1 MNRINTLFASGK
13 QKILSVY
20 FCAGY
25 PTADSTCEIIE
36 RLAASGVDMIEI
48 GIPFSDPM
56 ADGEVIQRASTAAL
70 RGGMSLAKL
79 FSQLEDIRRTV
90 SVPLILMGY
99 LNPIMQ
105 FGFDRFCRKC
115 SETGIDGYII
125 PDLPFDRYL
134 SDYKPFAD
142 KYDLRTIMLITPE
155 TEPERVR
162 LIDSQTD
169 GFIYMVSSAATTGVQ
184 KEFDEAKTEY
194 FRRIEAMNLR
204 NPRLVG
210 FGISNRATF
219 EAACKYSRGAI
230 VGSKFIEL
238 LGSCPSVAAA
248 VESLHEALNA

>member
-25 PTADSTCEIIE
+25 PSADSTREIIE

-115 SETGIDGYII
+115 SETGIDGCII

-162 LIDSQTD
+162 LIDSRTD

-238 LGSCPSVAAA
+238 LGSCPSVSAA

>member
-25 PTADSTCEIIE
+25 PSADSTREIIE

-115 SETGIDGYII
+115 SETGIDGCII

-162 LIDSQTD
+162 LIDSRTD

-238 LGSCPSVAAA
+238 LGSCPSVSAA
-248 VESLHEALNA
+248 VENLHEALNA

>member
-238 LGSCPSVAAA
+238 LGSCPSVSAA

>member
-219 EAACKYSRGAI
+219 KAACKYSRGAI

-238 LGSCPSVAAA
+238 LGSCPSVSAA

>member
-25 PTADSTCEIIE
+25 PTVDSTREIIE

-79 FSQLEDIRRTV
+79 FSQLENIRSTV
-90 SVPLILMGY
+90 SIPLILMGY

-115 SETGIDGYII
+115 SETGIDGCII

>member
-25 PTADSTCEIIE
+25 PTADSTREIIE

-79 FSQLEDIRRTV
+79 FSQLENIRRTV

-115 SETGIDGYII
+115 SETGIDGCII

-238 LGSCPSVAAA
+238 LGSCPSVSAA

>member
-25 PTADSTCEIIE
+25 PTADSTREIIE

-79 FSQLEDIRRTV
+79 FSQLENIRSTV
-90 SVPLILMGY
+90 SIPLILMGY

-115 SETGIDGYII
+115 SETGIDGCII

-230 VGSKFIEL
+230 VGS
-238 LGSCPSVAAA
+238 
-248 VESLHEALNA
+248 LHEALNA

>member
-25 PTADSTCEIIE
+25 PTADSTREIIE

-238 LGSCPSVAAA
+238 LGSCPSVSAA

>member
-79 FSQLEDIRRTV
+79 FSQLENIRSTV
-90 SVPLILMGY
+90 SIPLILMGY

-115 SETGIDGYII
+115 SETGIDGCII

-238 LGSCPSVAAA
+238 LGSCPSVSAA

>member
-25 PTADSTCEIIE
+25 PTADSTREIIE

-56 ADGEVIQRASTAAL
+56 ADGEVIQRVSTAAL

-115 SETGIDGYII
+115 SETGIDGCII

-162 LIDSQTD
+162 LIDSRTD

-210 FGISNRATF
+210 FGISNRTTF

-238 LGSCPSVAAA
+238 LGSCPSVSAA
-248 VESLHEALNA
+248 VDSLHEALNA

>member
-1 MNRINTLFASGK
+1 MNRINTLFAGGK

-25 PTADSTCEIIE
+25 PTADSTREIIE

-115 SETGIDGYII
+115 SETGIDGCII

-238 LGSCPSVAAA
+238 LGSCPSVSAA

>member
-25 PTADSTCEIIE
+25 PTADSTREIIE

-79 FSQLEDIRRTV
+79 FSQLENIRSTV
-90 SVPLILMGY
+90 SIPLILMGY

-115 SETGIDGYII
+115 SETGIDGCII
-125 PDLPFDRYL
+125 PDMPFDRYL

-194 FRRIEAMNLR
+194 FRRIETMNLR

-238 LGSCPSVAAA
+238 LGSCPSVSAA
-248 VESLHEALNA
+248 VERLHEALNA